1 MKNTDPFIAVNP
13 IKITPHGL
21 LVVGHQGTKLV
32 RESELKKL
40 QHRGVVQRQHPVPVQ
55 RRPGFN
61 SQPHS

>member
-1 MKNTDPFIAVNP
+1 MKNTNPFIAVNP

-40 QHRGVVQRQHPVPVQ
+40 QRHGVLQQKHPAPVQ
-55 RRPGFN
+55 RRPRLN
-61 SQPHS
+61 TQSHS